1 MIKQDFHVHTT
12 YSDGNNS
19 PEEMIL
25 AAIDKGMAKIG
36 ISDHSYTWFDE
47 TYCVP
52 KERIAEYKKEIAAL
66 REKYKD
72 QIKVLC
78 GVEQDY
84 YSEEPTDDYD
94 YVIGSVHYLKVDD
107 GFVYVDESPELF
119 QKAIDESFGG
129 DVYAFAEA
137 YFATV
142 ADVVNKTGADIIG
155 HFDLFTKFNEDVKGG
170 RANLFFDPSH
180 PRYVT
185 AWKKA
190 VDALLPSD
198 KYFEINTGGMA
209 SGRKTSPYPS
219 VEIQNYI
226 RLHGGKLLLSSD
238 AHKAENLCFRF
249 EEI

>member
-1 MIKQDFHVHTT
+1 MTDKDFHVHTT
-12 YSDGNNS
+12 YSDGDNS

-25 AAIDKGMAKIG
+25 AAMEKGMTKIG

-47 TYCVP
+47 TYCIQ
-52 KERIAEYKKEIAAL
+52 KDRIADYKQEIKAL
-66 REKYKD
+66 KEKYKG
-72 QIKVLC
+72 QIEVFC
-78 GVEQDY
+78 GIEQDY
-84 YSEEPTDDYD
+84 YSEEPTGDYD
-94 YVIGSVHYLKVDD
+94 YVIGSVHYLKVAD
-107 GFVYVDESPELF
+107 GFVYVDEDPSLF

-129 DVYAFAEA
+129 DVYAFAEG

-155 HFDLFTKFNEDVKGG
+155 HFDLFSKFNEDVKAGKK
-170 RANLFFDPSH
+170 NLFFDPDH
-180 PRYVT
+180 PRYVA

-190 VDALLPSD
+190 VDALLPFE

-209 SGRKTSPYPS
+209 SGRKTDPYPS
-219 VEIQNYI
+219 AEIQNYI

-238 AHKAENLCFRF
+238 AHKIENLCFRF

>member
-1 MIKQDFHVHTT
+1 MVVLITGVSSGFGLETARLLSQEGHTVYGT
-12 YSDGNNS
+12 VRRD
-19 PEEMIL
+19 
-25 AAIDKGMAKIG
+25 
-36 ISDHSYTWFDE
+36 
-47 TYCVP
+47 
-52 KERIAEYKKEIAAL
+52 
-66 REKYKD
+66 
-72 QIKVLC
+72 
-78 GVEQDY
+78 VE
-84 YSEEPTDDYD
+84 PLP
-94 YVIGSVHYLKVDD
+94 GVHYLKVDD
-107 GFVYVDESPELF
+107 GFAYVDESPELF

-142 ADVVNKTGADIIG
+142 ADVVNKTGADITG

-170 RANLFFDPSH
+170 KANLFFDPSH

-185 AWKKA
+185 AWQKA

>member
-12 YSDGNNS
+12 YSDGDNS

-25 AAIDKGMAKIG
+25 AAIGKGMAKIG

-47 TYCVP
+47 TYCIQ
-52 KERIAEYKKEIAAL
+52 KDKIADYKKEIAAL
-66 REKYKD
+66 KEKYKD

-107 GFVYVDESPELF
+107 GFVYVDETPELF
-119 QKAIDESFGG
+119 RKAIDESFGG
-129 DVYAFAEA
+129 DVYDFAEA

-155 HFDLFTKFNEDVKGG
+155 HFDLFSKFNEDVKAD

-190 VDALLPSD
+190 VDALLPFD

-209 SGRKTSPYPS
+209 SGRKRHPYPS

-238 AHKAENLCFRF
+238 SHKAENLCFRF

>member
-1 MIKQDFHVHTT
+1 MIKQDLHVHTT

-25 AAIDKGMAKIG
+25 AAIEKGMKRIG

-47 TYCVP
+47 SYCIP
-52 KERIAEYKKEIAAL
+52 KEKIADYKKEIAAL
-66 REKYKD
+66 KEKYKD
-72 QIKVLC
+72 RIKVLC

-107 GFVYVDESPELF
+107 GFAFVDENPELF
-119 QKAIDESFGG
+119 QKAIDGSFGG

-155 HFDLFTKFNEDVKGG
+155 HFDLFSKFNENTKEG
-170 RANLFFDPSH
+170 RTNLFFDPSH
-180 PRYVT
+180 PRYVN

-190 VDALLPSD
+190 VDALLPFD
-198 KYFEINTGGMA
+198 KYFEINTGGMV
-209 SGRKTSPYPS
+209 SGHKTGPYPS

>member
-12 YSDGNNS
+12 YSDGDNS

-25 AAIDKGMAKIG
+25 AAIDKGMTKIG

-107 GFVYVDESPELF
+107 GFAYVDESPELF
-119 QKAIDESFGG
+119 QKAINESFGG

-155 HFDLFTKFNEDVKGG
+155 HFDLFTKFN
-170 RANLFFDPSH
+170 
-180 PRYVT
+180 
-185 AWKKA
+185 
-190 VDALLPSD
+190 
-198 KYFEINTGGMA
+198 
-209 SGRKTSPYPS
+209 
-219 VEIQNYI
+219 
-226 RLHGGKLLLSSD
+226 
-238 AHKAENLCFRF
+238 
-249 EEI
+249 